1 MGLVLPPIAA
11 YHVQHLP
18 IVKAYADKIG
28 LVEVI
33 NQAVPTEMDV
43 DPGTIVL
50 GMILDTLSGR
60 SPLYRLEEFFTNQ
73 DTALLLGQAVA
84 PEVFNDDTVG
94 RVLERLYDVGTMKI
108 FTACAVR
115 ADQVYGLDK
124 RYVHFDTT
132 SISVYGDYLPPEGP
146 PDQQAAAVPFTITH
160 GYSKDKRPDLKQF
173 VFSTL
178 CVDRAVP
185 LWGKPEDGNA
195 SDKTVNNTVLSDIAT
210 FLATHGVAPG
220 AYIYVADAAL
230 VTEDNLAALG
240 DTLFISR
247 LPATYNECGR
257 LITEAVAHNTWED
270 IGVLAHTKP
279 TKHRPATS
287 YKAYAGEVTLY
298 GTLYRAVVVH
308 SSAQDKRRQQR
319 LARDIQTSYSTIQT
333 TARAAEQQEY
343 FCRADADAAAAQLRA
358 VSAAYHR
365 LEVAV
370 EERLVYG
377 RGRPSAHK
385 PRSITARRYRLKTAI
400 RPQTERMARMEE
412 EAGCFVLLTNVPTAG
427 DLAHSAWDILT
438 VYKEQHG
445 TEQNYGFLKDPV
457 IVNSL
462 FLKKPERIEAL
473 GLILLLALLLWRLME
488 RTMRTYV
495 DTTRTS
501 LPGWDK
507 KATERPTAFMMI
519 TKFAGVI
526 VLQCGHDRQLARP
539 LSVVQQQYLTALDVP
554 ATCFT
559 LPTG

>member
-1 MGLVLPPIAA
+1 MGLVLPPIEV
-11 YHVQHLP
+11 YQVQHLP

-28 LVEVI
+28 LVETI
-33 NQAVPTEMDV
+33 NHLVPTEMAI

-60 SPLYRLEEFFTNQ
+60 SPLYRLEEFFTHQ
-73 DTALLLGQAVA
+73 DTALLLGKAVP
-84 PEVFNDDTVG
+84 PEAFQDDTVG
-94 RVLERLYDVGTMKI
+94 RILERLYATGTMKV

-115 ADQVYGLDK
+115 ADRVFGFDK

-132 SISVYGDYLPPEGP
+132 SITVYGDYRPPEEAGESE
-146 PDQQAAAVPFTITH
+146 VPFQITY

-173 VFSTL
+173 VLSTL

-195 SDKTVNNTVLSDIAT
+195 SDKTVNNTVLSNIAT
-210 FLATHGVAPG
+210 FLAQHGVAPG

-240 DTLFISR
+240 DTLFITR

-257 LITEAVAHNTWED
+257 LIAEAVAHNTWED
-270 IGVLAHTKP
+270 VGILAHTKP
-279 TKHRPATS
+279 TKHRPVTS
-287 YKAYAGEVTLY
+287 YKASEGQVTLY
-298 GTLYRAVVVH
+298 GTSYRAVVVH

-333 TARAAEQQEY
+333 AAQTAEQHEY
-343 FCRADADAAAAQLRA
+343 FCRADAEAAAARLRA
-358 VSAAYHR
+358 VPAGYHR
-365 LEVAV
+365 LEVTV
-370 EERLVYG
+370 EERPVYG
-377 RGRPSAHK
+377 RGRPSLQK
-385 PRSITARRYRLKTAI
+385 PRPIKAMRYRLKTAMS
-400 RPQTERMARMEE
+400 PQTERIARLEE
-412 EAGCFVLLTNVPTAG
+412 EAGCFVLLTNVPTTG
-427 DLAHSAWDILT
+427 DLAHSARDILT
-438 VYKEQHG
+438 VYKDQHG

-488 RTMRTYV
+488 RAMRTYV
-495 DTTRTS
+495 DTTSTR

-507 KATERPTAFMMI
+507 KATERPTAFMMV
-519 TKFAGVI
+519 TKFVGVI
-526 VLQCGHDRQLARP
+526 VVKLGDHRQLAHP
-539 LSVVQQQYLTALDVP
+539 LSGVQHQYLTALDVP

-559 LPTG
+559 LPAG

>member
-1 MGLVLPPIAA
+1 MGLVLPPIEA
-11 YHVQHLP
+11 YQVQHLP

-28 LVEVI
+28 LVEAI
-33 NQAVPTEMDV
+33 NEVVPTEMAI

-60 SPLYRLEEFFTNQ
+60 SPLYRLEEFFTHQ
-73 DTALLLGQAVA
+73 DTALLLGKTIP
-84 PEVFNDDTVG
+84 PEAFQDDTVG
-94 RVLERLYDVGTMKI
+94 RVLERLYATGTMKV

-115 ADQVYGLDK
+115 ADRVFGFDK

-132 SISVYGDYLPPEGP
+132 SITVYGDYLPPEETP
-146 PDQQAAAVPFTITH
+146 EQEVPFRITY

-173 VFSTL
+173 VLSTL

-195 SDKTVNNTVLSDIAT
+195 SDKTVNNTVLSNIAT

-240 DTLFISR
+240 DTLFITR

-257 LITEAVAHNTWED
+257 LIAEAVAHNTWED
-270 IGVLAHTKP
+270 VGVLAHTQP
-279 TKHRPATS
+279 TKHRAGTA
-287 YKAYAGEVTLY
+287 YKVAEGEVTLY
-298 GTLYRAVVVH
+298 GTAYRAVVIH
-308 SSAQDKRRQQR
+308 SSTQDKRRQQR
-319 LARDIQTSYSTIQT
+319 LARDMQASESAAWTV
-333 TARAAEQQEY
+333 ARQAAQQEY
-343 FCRADADAAAAQLRA
+343 FCRADAETAAATLRA
-358 VSAAYHR
+358 RPTAYHL

-370 EERLVYG
+370 EEHPLYG
-377 RGRPSAHK
+377 RGRPKARQ
-385 PRSITARRYRLKTAI
+385 PRPIKALRYRLKITLH
-400 RPQTERMARMEE
+400 PDTERIRRRED
-412 EAGCFVLLTNVPTAG
+412 EAGCFVLLTNVPMAG
-427 DLAHSAWDILT
+427 DLAHSARDILT

-473 GLILLLALLLWRLME
+473 GLVLLLALLIWRLME
-488 RTMRTYV
+488 RAMRRHV
-495 DTTRTS
+495 DTTSTP

-507 KATERPTAFMMI
+507 KVTERPTAFMMV

-526 VLQCGHDRQLARP
+526 VLKLGHDRHLARP
-539 LSVVQQQYLTALDVP
+539 LSAVQHHYLTALDVP

-559 LPTG
+559 LPAG